1 MSIKFRSVRI
11 LFLVFFAFTILFNCG
26 GGKQVKEE
34 TAFGDVE
41 KMYGEGSKEVIA
53 EGLAEL
59 RKAGAPEAYDRAE
72 QDALKKAIEVALGT
86 IIDARTLGSISG
98 QILDEKIY
106 SKRAGYIRSYK
117 VISRRVEDD
126 VAYVKVRAVVGLQ
139 KLKDDVMAL
148 DILQHRMNLPKT
160 LILIDENNLGSK
172 SDASYN
178 VLVKKFSEKRFTIIS
193 PDEISDDYKNKI
205 NSLYSSMDKDENQ
218 FITLAAKIGM
228 DANADIVI
236 VGKAKAVSG
245 GQINVQGYSGN
256 LKSYQA
262 DSSFK
267 VVNVGDGRILAI
279 SSKHGAASHIVDQ
292 TGGINALTKAAE
304 SAADEL
310 IDQILKA
317 WEDVLNN
324 GNLLTLYVKGLSIT
338 DELTFNKSLKNTFRE
353 VKEVYAKQKKGDK
366 SVFTVRYLG
375 TARDFATAL
384 VTKENFDFKV
394 NVESYDFGS
403 LVINASKK

>member
-1 MSIKFRSVRI
+1 
-11 LFLVFFAFTILFNCG
+11 
-26 GGKQVKEE
+26 
-34 TAFGDVE
+34 
-41 KMYGEGSKEVIA
+41 
-53 EGLAEL
+53 
-59 RKAGAPEAYDRAE
+59 
-72 QDALKKAIEVALGT
+72 
-86 IIDARTLGSISG
+86 
-98 QILDEKIY
+98 
-106 SKRAGYIRSYK
+106 
-117 VISRRVEDD
+117 
-126 VAYVKVRAVVGLQ
+126 
-139 KLKDDVMAL
+139 
-148 DILQHRMNLPKT
+148 
-160 LILIDENNLGSK
+160 
-172 SDASYN
+172 
-178 VLVKKFSEKRFTIIS
+178 
-193 PDEISDDYKNKI
+193 
-205 NSLYSSMDKDENQ
+205 MDKDENQ

-394 NVESYDFGS
+394 NVESYDFVS